1 MVMMN
6 NFNDNVRR
14 YIIDEEFDKE
24 ESWADYM
31 DRNDSE
37 VHEKQVISE
46 LKTEEKA
53 KQPETEASINTS
65 SEEGIIHTETAA
77 LQQTPGAPAED
88 RWEEVPSL

>member
-1 MVMMN
+1 MMN

-31 DRNDSE
+31 DRTDSE

-46 LKTEEKA
+46 LTTGEKA
-53 KQPETEASINTS
+53 MM
-65 SEEGIIHTETAA
+65 
-77 LQQTPGAPAED
+77 
-88 RWEEVPSL
+88 